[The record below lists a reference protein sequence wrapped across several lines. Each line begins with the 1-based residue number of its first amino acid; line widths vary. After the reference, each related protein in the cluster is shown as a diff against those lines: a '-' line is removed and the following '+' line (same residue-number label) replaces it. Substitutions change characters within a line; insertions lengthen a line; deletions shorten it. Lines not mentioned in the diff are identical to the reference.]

1 MKIALCGPADIQ
13 ALGSFRGED
22 CSRVAPGLG
31 ATATT
36 PLIIEF
42 LRRGHEVT
50 LYTLSKEISSRKEY
64 RWGNLRIVVGP
75 FRERHLAAT
84 YYRPEIEFLQRAI
97 EADAPAF
104 VHAHWTYEF
113 ALGALRSGTPT
124 VTTIHDLPWNVLRYF
139 RDPHRAVR
147 LLMACEVAL
156 RGQLFTAVS
165 GSAAT
170 HFARYVKR
178 GAEIEVI
185 YNGLPAEVFAMG
197 RQSWADPTRDITFA
211 TVLQGW
217 SRRKNAKTA
226 LKAFDSV
233 RRRIPCAQLLMF
245 GCDYEQGGRAHQ
257 WATKNG
263 LDRNVRFAGPLP
275 HEDLLRRVWQEVDIV
290 VHPSLDEAFSM
301 AALEAMA
308 LRKAL
313 VAGAATPG
321 MEEMLESGAGVLVD
335 MRNPLALAEVMHTL
349 AIDEDYRRFFA
360 DGGFERAFRLY
371 RLSAVA
377 DGYEAVYA
385 RIMASERIESRNQRL
400 GFTPGRAAVEASLD
414 HALKGLGR

>member
-1 MKIALCGPADIQ
+1 MKIALCGPADIH

-22 CSRVAPGLG
+22 CSSVAPGLG
-31 ATATT
+31 GTATT

-50 LYTLSKEISSRKEY
+50 LYTLSKGISSGKEY
-64 RWGNLRIVVGP
+64 RWANLRIAVGP

-84 YYRPEIEFLQRAI
+84 YYGPEIEFLQRAI

-124 VTTIHDLPWNVLRYF
+124 VTTIHDLPWNVFRYF

-147 LLMACEVAL
+147 LLMAYEVAL
-156 RGQLFTAVS
+156 RAKQLTAVS
-165 GSAAT
+165 GSAAI
-170 HFARYVKR
+170 HFARYMKR

-197 RQSWADPTRDITFA
+197 RGPCAGPYRELTFA
-211 TVLQGW
+211 TVLEGW
-217 SRRKNAKTA
+217 SRRKNAKIA
-226 LKAFDSV
+226 LQAFDSV
-233 RRRIPCAQLLMF
+233 RRRIPGVRLLMF
-245 GCDYEQGGRAHQ
+245 GCDYEQGGRAHR
-257 WATKNG
+257 WAEKRG
-263 LDRNVRFAGPLP
+263 LEGKVSFVGPLP
-275 HEDLLRRVWQEVDIV
+275 HDDLLRRVWHEVDIV

-313 VAGAATPG
+313 IAGIATPG

-335 MRNPLALAEVMHTL
+335 MRNPSALAEAMHQL
-349 AIDEDYRRFFA
+349 AINEDYRRFFA

-371 RLSAVA
+371 RLSAAA

-385 RIMASERIESRNQRL
+385 RIMGSERSKSRGQRL
-400 GFTPGRAAVEASLD
+400 GFTPGTAAVEASLD
-414 HALKGLGR
+414 HALDGLGR